1 MARTLKSCLI
11 AAAEQLYQVSVSL
24 VKRMERGEEVSA
36 KEIKEAAAAL
46 KELVA
51 MKNALEEK
59 QESKEQQVVKVVFE
73 GEAEKWSK

>member
-1 MARTLKSCLI
+1 M
-11 AAAEQLYQVSVSL
+11 AAAEQLYQVAVTL
-24 VKRMERGEEVSA
+24 VERMECGEEVSA

-59 QESKEQQVVKVVFE
+59 QASKEQHAVKVVFE
-73 GEAEKWSK
+73 GEAEEWSK

>member
-1 MARTLKSCLI
+1 MARTLRSCLM
-11 AAAEQLYQVSVSL
+11 AAAEQLYQAAVTL
-24 VKRMERGEEVSA
+24 VERMECGEEVSA

-59 QESKEQQVVKVVFE
+59 QASKEQPAVKVVFE
-73 GEAEKWSK
+73 GEAEEWSK

>member
-1 MARTLKSCLI
+1 M
-11 AAAEQLYQVSVSL
+11 AAAEQLYQAAVTL
-24 VKRMERGEEVSA
+24 VERMECGEEVSA

-59 QESKEQQVVKVVFE
+59 QASKEQPAVKVVFE
-73 GEAEKWSK
+73 GEAEEWSK

>member
-1 MARTLKSCLI
+1 MARTLRSCLM
-11 AAAEQLYQVSVSL
+11 AAAEQLYQVTLAL
-24 VKRMERGEEVSA
+24 VERMECGEEVSA

-59 QESKEQQVVKVVFE
+59 QASKEQPAVKVVFE
-73 GEAEKWSK
+73 GEAEEWSK